1 MRGGGGGGGEERV
14 ENCQA
19 VYITIQH
26 TLSVTSTDYMTDIVV
41 SLCLCTVLYQTH
53 ELLCDSRTRRCFTGF
68 YYWST
73 TSPNGMLLPSL
84 CHICS
89 AVISAL
95 SSSPPFCYNSS
106 VFISTALSALSS
118 SPPLCYICSVFISTA
133 LSAMSSSP
141 PLHLLCLHLHRSV
154 ISHLS
159 SSPPLYLL
167 CLHLHRSICSVFIS
181 TALLYLLCLHLH
193 RSICSVFISTAL
205 SALSSSPPLYR
216 SVFNS
221 TALSAL
227 SSSPPLCYICSVTV
241 HLFRHSPL
249 HACHLQF

>member
-1 MRGGGGGGGEERV
+1 MKFSCPHLPHPQIPSAFGKVGGCVGVGGGGGVERV

-95 SSSPPFCYNSS
+95 SSSP
-106 VFISTALSALSS
+106 
-118 SPPLCYICSVFISTA
+118 
-133 LSAMSSSP
+133 
-141 PLHLLCLHLHRSV
+141 
-154 ISHLS
+154 
-159 SSPPLYLL
+159 
-167 CLHLHRSICSVFIS
+167 
-181 TALLYLLCLHLH
+181 LLYLLCLHLH
-193 RSICSVFISTAL
+193 RSVITP
-205 SALSSSPPLYR
+205 LSSSPPLYLLYLHLHR
-216 SVFNS
+216 SVI
-221 TALSAL
+221 SAP
-227 SSSPPLCYICSVTV
+227 SLCTCSVIPPFTLV
-241 HLFRHSPL
+241 IFNFDLCWVF
-249 HACHLQF
+249 